1 MTQHET
7 LMALADAYA
16 GELALA
22 SDAKDV
28 DAARAALSDVL
39 RTVCAEVER
48 LTKRCALL
56 DESVL
61 AHRAAVRVLREPVEQ
76 TLERIA
82 NEPPVNGN
90 HLAQSR
96 VLLAAQLYSNEPK
109 LDYQTLYYTKE
120 QP

>member
-7 LMALADAYA
+7 LMALADDYA
-16 GELALA
+16 TLTADIPA
-22 SDAKDV
+22 TTK
-28 DAARAALSDVL
+28 ARAALSDAL
-39 RTVCAEVER
+39 RTVCAEMER

-90 HLAQSR
+90 RLAQSR

-109 LDYQTLYYTKE
+109 LDYQTHYYTKE
-120 QP
+120 IP